1 MATQKADG
9 SIYIKTE
16 IDTTEAKASV
26 KEIASLLKRLSN
38 QVKTIGKSME
48 KAISGGIKAPDTKG
62 MDVVEEKAKTV
73 AEELEKTAQAEKKLD
88 NIDIKTTALDTLD
101 KAIETTGQK
110 LAELEKAQ
118 MDVFNRNQSA
128 TSSPV
133 FQAMESAAAKLDQQ
147 YEELLAKKKQL
158 EAPTAITDSGLP
170 KTAKLT
176 GGTGLAS
183 EESAKALQKLNVEIT
198 GTETSVESLNTD
210 LGQTTQLQDEISNSN
225 IKTTA
230 YQILEDSLQRLD
242 AQFEQVATAQ
252 QEIFTRNQS
261 ATSSPAFMALE
272 SAAESLGRQYDE
284 LLAKKKQLES
294 SSAVVQPKQQVSLP
308 QSAPITGNY
317 TATASKESQKALDA
331 LNKEISKTNSKEM
344 SLAGTNN
351 KLGSSYKNLSQNVD
365 NTKNK
370 TSGASSIFSR
380 LGSAVSGLGKKLG
393 GLAQNLMSTSDSAN
407 NARFSIGRMVGM
419 SILYS
424 TVFGMISKVNSG
436 IMTGINNLAQYS
448 SATNASI
455 SSMMSA
461 LTQLQNSLATAFAPI
476 LSVVAP
482 ILTAFMNM
490 LSRAITYVGMFIAAL
505 TGQKSFTKA
514 KAVQEDYAASL
525 QKSSS
530 SANKAAKSTKK
541 NASATKKANKEMQT
555 YLSGLDEI
563 RQFQKEKDNTPS
575 SNSTPSAGGGG
586 GGYTGPSI
594 GDMFEKVPIES
605 SIADMAKKI
614 KDLIKKEDWEGLG
627 AYIASGI
634 NKGLQKIYDAIN
646 WNNVGPKI
654 TYFVNAFTRTFN
666 SLVDH
671 IDWDLMGRTV
681 GAGINTIVN
690 TLNLLI
696 EGINWKNLG
705 SKIATGI
712 NGLFNEVNW
721 DNVGR
726 LFANKINVPFQML
739 EGAVNTLNWAKIG
752 TSIGGFLNGA
762 INQID
767 VKSIGTSLSGLALG
781 ILTTL
786 DNALTTT
793 NWSQL
798 GTKLA
803 TLLTSIDWVGIFVSA
818 ISVAGKAIT
827 ALTQLGVSFMDNLA
841 KGITNGT
848 QQFISKGLSALT
860 SFTANLRSNAG
871 KLVDSGL
878 KLMLNLA
885 KGIAKAMPDIIKN
898 VPQIVI
904 NIAGVINDNAPK
916 ILLAGV
922 QLIAILLKGLIQSI
936 PTLIANVPKI
946 VQAIVSVFTAY
957 NWLSLG
963 KSLITGIKNGIMNAK
978 NTAVDAMK
986 NTYNGLIDAIKN
998 LPSKL
1003 KGLGENGIKG
1013 IGNGITGKLS
1023 GLKTTAG
1030 KILTNIIEA
1039 VKNLPKE
1046 LSKKATSAIRDMKTT
1061 FKNVDWGSIGM
1072 NVVKGIAK
1080 GVGDFAWILVDKMTG
1095 LAQKAWEGVK
1105 DFFGIHSPSRLMR
1118 DTVGK
1123 MIPAGITV
1131 GLEKAFPDT
1140 IDTLLDQSKQL
1151 ANVPF
1156 TAPYVANGAVIP
1168 AKASAVIAQKQ
1179 HSTDSSNNDVLNLL
1193 EQLLSVTKSLES
1205 DNSGNNGGDYHFT
1218 AQINRRTLFDEFI
1231 EEAKLR
1237 QMSNGRNPFSLA

>member
-48 KAISGGIKAPDTKG
+48 KAMSGGIKAPDTKG

-73 AEELEKTAQAEKKLD
+73 DEELEKTAQAEKKLD

-128 TSSPV
+128 TSSPA

-158 EAPTAITDSGLP
+158 EAPTASTDSGLP
-170 KTAKLT
+170 KSAKLT

-183 EESAKALQKLNVEIT
+183 EESAKALQKLNAEIT

-252 QEIFTRNQS
+252 QEIFARNQN
-261 ATSSPAFMALE
+261 ATSSPAFLALE
-272 SAAESLGRQYDE
+272 SAAEKLGRQYDS
-284 LLAKKKQLES
+284 LIAKKRQLES
-294 SSAVVQPKQQVSLP
+294 GGGAVQTPAIKT
-308 QSAPITGNY
+308 APMTGAY
-317 TATASKESQKALDA
+317 SATASSASQKALDA
-331 LNKEISKTNSKEM
+331 LNKEILQTDAKEKGLVNTNS
-344 SLAGTNN
+344 
-351 KLGSSYKNLSQNVD
+351 KLGSSFKNVSQSAD
-365 NTKNK
+365 SAKTK
-370 TSGASSIFSR
+370 TGGISSIFSR
-380 LGSAVSGLGKKLG
+380 MGGVVSGLGKRLA
-393 GLAQNLMSTSDSAN
+393 GLAQNFTSTTNSAN

-482 ILTAFMNM
+482 ILTAFINM

-525 QKSSS
+525 QKTSKSSNS
-530 SANKAAKSTKK
+530 AAKSTKK
-541 NASATKKANKEMQT
+541 NANATKKANKEMQT

-563 RQFQKEKDNTPS
+563 RQYQKEKDNTPS
-575 SNSTPSAGGGG
+575 SNSTPSTGGGGG

-605 SIADMAKKI
+605 SIADIAKKI
-614 KDLIKKEDWEGLG
+614 KNLIKKEDWEGLG
-627 AYIASGI
+627 TYIASGI

-646 WNNVGPKI
+646 WDNVGPKI

-721 DNVGR
+721 NNVGR
-726 LFANKINVPFQML
+726 LFTNKINVPFQML

-878 KLMLNLA
+878 NLMLNLA
-885 KGIAKAMPDIIKN
+885 KGIANSLPDIIKN
-898 VPQIVI
+898 VPQIVS
-904 NIAGVINDNAPK
+904 NIANTINDNAPK
-916 ILLAGV
+916 ILMAGI
-922 QLIAILLKGLIQSI
+922 QLIGILIKGLIQAI
-936 PTLIANVPKI
+936 PTLIASIPQII
-946 VQAIVSVFTAY
+946 VAMVNVFTAY

-963 KSLITGIKNGIMNAK
+963 KSLITGIKNGIVAAK
-978 NTAVDAMK
+978 STAVEAMT
-986 NTYNGLIDAIKN
+986 NTYNGLLNAIKN

-1003 KGLGENGIKG
+1003 KGLGENGLKEM
-1013 IGNGITGKLS
+1013 GNGITGKLS

-1061 FKNVDWGSIGM
+1061 FKNVDWGSVGM

-1131 GLEKAFPDT
+1131 GLEKAFPY
-1140 IDTLLDQSKQL
+1140 TLKTLMNQSEQL

-1156 TAPYVANGAVIP
+1156 RTPEIATGKIIP

-1179 HSTDSSNNDVLNLL
+1179 HSTDSNNNDVLNLL
-1193 EQLLSVTKSLES
+1193 EQLLSVMKSLES

>member
-48 KAISGGIKAPDTKG
+48 KAMSGGIKAPDTKG

-73 AEELEKTAQAEKKLD
+73 AEELEKTAQAENKLD

-128 TSSPV
+128 TSSPA
-133 FQAMESAAAKLDQQ
+133 FQAMESAASKLDQQ
-147 YEELLAKKKQL
+147 YEQLIAKKKQL
-158 EAPTAITDSGLP
+158 ETSTAGNTGLP
-170 KTAKLT
+170 KTGKLT

-183 EESAKALQKLNVEIT
+183 EKSANALAKLNADIT
-198 GTETSVESLNTD
+198 GTETKVELLNNSLE
-210 LGQTTQLQDEISNSN
+210 QTVQAQQKISDSPIN
-225 IKTTA
+225 TTA
-230 YQILEDSLQRLD
+230 YQILEQTLQQVE
-242 AQFEQVATAQ
+242 AQFNQVAQTQ
-252 QEIFTRNQS
+252 QELFARNQS
-261 ATSSPAFMALE
+261 VTSSPAFMALE
-272 SAAESLGRQYDE
+272 SAAEKLGRQYDS
-284 LLAKKKQLES
+284 LLAKKRQLES
-294 SSAVVQPKQQVSLP
+294 GGGTVQTPAIKT
-308 QSAPITGNY
+308 APMTGAY
-317 TATASKESQKALDA
+317 SATASSASQKALDA
-331 LNKEISKTNSKEM
+331 LNKEITQTDAKEKGLVNTNSR
-344 SLAGTNN
+344 
-351 KLGSSYKNLSQNVD
+351 LGSSFKNVSQSVD
-365 NTKNK
+365 STKTK
-370 TSGASSIFSR
+370 TGGISSIFSKM
-380 LGSAVSGLGKKLG
+380 GGVVSGLGKRLG
-393 GLAQNLMSTSDSAN
+393 GLAQNFTSTTNSAN
-407 NARFSIGRMVGM
+407 NASFSIGRMVGM

-490 LSRAITYVGMFIAAL
+490 LSKAITYVGMFIAAL
-505 TGQKSFTKA
+505 TGQKSFTRA

-525 QKSSS
+525 NKTSSG
-530 SANKAAKSTKK
+530 ANKAAKATKN
-541 NASATKKANKEMQT
+541 NANATKKANKEIQT

-563 RQFQKEKDNTPS
+563 RQYQKEKDNDTPS
-575 SNSTPSAGGGG
+575 SSTPSAGGGGGG

-605 SIADMAKKI
+605 SIADIAKKI
-614 KDLIKKEDWEGLG
+614 KGLIKKEDWEGLG

-634 NKGLQKIYDAIN
+634 NKGLQKIYNAIN
-646 WNNVGPKI
+646 WDNVGPKI

-721 DNVGR
+721 NNVGQ

-878 KLMLNLA
+878 NLMLNLA
-885 KGIAKAMPDIIKN
+885 KGIANSLPDIIKN
-898 VPQIVI
+898 VPQIVS
-904 NIAGVINDNAPK
+904 NIANTINDNAPK
-916 ILLAGV
+916 ILMAGI
-922 QLIAILLKGLIQSI
+922 QLIGILIKGLIQAI
-936 PTLIANVPKI
+936 PTLIASIPQII
-946 VQAIVSVFTAY
+946 VAMVNVFTAY

-963 KSLITGIKNGIMNAK
+963 KSLITGIKNGIVAAK
-978 NTAVDAMK
+978 STAVEAMT
-986 NTYNGLIDAIKN
+986 NTYNGLLNAIKN

-1003 KGLGENGIKG
+1003 KGLGENGLKEM
-1013 IGNGITGKLS
+1013 GNGITGKLS

-1061 FKNVDWGSIGM
+1061 FKNVDWGSVGM

-1140 IDTLLDQSKQL
+1140 LKTLMNQSEQL

-1156 TAPYVANGAVIP
+1156 RTPEIATGKIIP

-1179 HSTDSSNNDVLNLL
+1179 NSTNSNNNDVLNLL

-1205 DNSGNNGGDYHFT
+1205 DNSGNDGGDYHFT

>member
-48 KAISGGIKAPDTKG
+48 KAMSGGIKAPDTKG

-73 AEELEKTAQAEKKLD
+73 AEEMEKTAQAEKKLD
-88 NIDIKTTALDTLD
+88 NIDIKATALDTLD

-128 TSSPV
+128 TSSPT

-158 EAPTAITDSGLP
+158 EAPTVSADSGLP
-170 KTAKLT
+170 KSAKLT

-183 EESAKALQKLNVEIT
+183 EESAKALQKLNAEIT

-242 AQFEQVATAQ
+242 TQFEQVATAQ
-252 QEIFTRNQS
+252 QEIFARNQS
-261 ATSSPAFMALE
+261 ATSSPAFLALE
-272 SAAESLGRQYDE
+272 SAAEKLGRQYDE
-284 LLAKKKQLES
+284 LLAKKKQLDS
-294 SSAVVQPKQQVSLP
+294 GTTTAQQTEKVRT
-308 QSAPITGNY
+308 APITGNY
-317 TATASKESQKALDA
+317 AKTASEESEKALNA
-331 LNKEISKTNSKEM
+331 LNKEISKTDAKEKGLVNTNSR
-344 SLAGTNN
+344 
-351 KLGSSYKNLSQNVD
+351 LGSSFKNVSQSAD
-365 NTKNK
+365 SAKTK
-370 TSGASSIFSR
+370 TGGISSIFSR
-380 LGSAVSGLGKKLG
+380 MGGVVSGLGKRLT
-393 GLAQNLMSTSDSAN
+393 GLAQNFTSTTNSAN
-407 NARFSIGRMVGM
+407 NASFSIGRMVGM

-490 LSRAITYVGMFIAAL
+490 LSKAITYIGMFIAAL
-505 TGQKSFTKA
+505 TGQKSFTRA

-525 QKSSS
+525 NKTSSG
-530 SANKAAKSTKK
+530 ANKAAKATKN
-541 NASATKKANKEMQT
+541 NANATKKANKEIQT

-563 RQFQKEKDNTPS
+563 RQYQKEKDTPS
-575 SNSTPSAGGGG
+575 SSTPSAGSGGGG

-605 SIADMAKKI
+605 SIADIAKKI

-696 EGINWKNLG
+696 EGIDWKNLG
-705 SKIATGI
+705 AKIGVGI
-712 NGLFNEVNW
+712 NGMFNEVDW
-721 DNVGR
+721 SNVGR
-726 LFANKINVPFQML
+726 LFANRINIPFQML
-739 EGAVNTLNWAKIG
+739 AGAVNTLKWDTIG
-752 TSIGGFLNGA
+752 KSIGHGLNGA
-762 INQID
+762 IAQLD
-767 VKSIGTSLSGLALG
+767 VNSIGTSLSGLALG
-781 ILTTL
+781 ILTIL
-786 DNALTTT
+786 DNALATT

-827 ALTQLGVSFMDNLA
+827 ALTQLGVSFMDNLS

-860 SFTANLRSNAG
+860 DFTANLRSNAG

-878 KLMLNLA
+878 NLMLNLA
-885 KGIAKAMPDIIKN
+885 KGIIKALPDIIEN

-904 NIAGVINDNAPK
+904 NIAGIINDNAPK
-916 ILLAGV
+916 VLVAGIK
-922 QLIAILLKGLIQSI
+922 LIGELIKGLIQAI
-936 PTLIANVPKI
+936 PTLIANIPKI
-946 VQAIVSVFTAY
+946 ILAMVSVFTAY

-963 KSLITGIKNGIMNAK
+963 KSLITGIRNGIMNAK
-978 NTAVDAMK
+978 STAVDAMK
-986 NTYNGLIDAIKN
+986 NTYNGVLNAIKN

-1003 KGLGENGIKG
+1003 KGLGESGLKEM
-1013 IGNGITGKLS
+1013 GNGITGKLS

-1030 KILTNIIEA
+1030 KILTYIVDA
-1039 VKNLPKE
+1039 VKGLPGK
-1046 LSKKATSAIRDMKTT
+1046 LSKKATSAIRDMKTA
-1061 FKNVDWGSIGM
+1061 FKNVDWGSVGM

-1080 GVGDFAWILVDKMTG
+1080 GVGDFAWILVDKMTS

-1193 EQLLSVTKSLES
+1193 EQLLSVMKSLES